1 MSSILRR
8 LTSQLD
14 QKGVVTQSCPTDGAR
29 GNSPGER
36 VILDRDDDKRLMST
50 VSFNDFSMHVMMDE
64 DEGAVKDNPFCAT
77 PQALTQPVT
86 ISPAVAERV
95 DVYDLDNSNLGRI
108 KTQQSPIT
116 IPKGLKIPRTSVA
129 GILGTPR
136 ASMLTHEDTTPR
148 SSLDLY
154 ETSSLPTPRT
164 SISKECDAEGSVPV
178 SPKSPRTPGGRRK
191 KQNKIHGLD
200 YYEFCELV
208 RAGSL

>member
-14 QKGVVTQSCPTDGAR
+14 QKSAETQGGSLAGGVG
-29 GNSPGER
+29 GNSIAEDG
-36 VILDRDDDKRLMST
+36 IMDREDRRLMST

-64 DEGAVKDNPFCAT
+64 DHGKSYGDITVPTSQTATMPVALAPPLNGSDVHNPNLGKIRT
-77 PQALTQPVT
+77 PQSAIKVT
-86 ISPAVAERV
+86 T
-95 DVYDLDNSNLGRI
+95 NSM
-108 KTQQSPIT
+108 
-116 IPKGLKIPRTSVA
+116 KIPRTSVA
-129 GILGTPR
+129 AILGTPK
-136 ASMLTHEDTTPR
+136 SSSQSYEDTTPR
-148 SSLDLY
+148 SSLDLFDG
-154 ETSSLPTPRT
+154 SGIPTPRA
-164 SISKECDAEGSVPV
+164 SISREADGEGSSPV

>member
-14 QKGVVTQSCPTDGAR
+14 QKGAETQGGNLAGVG
-29 GNSPGER
+29 GNSIAEG
-36 VILDRDDDKRLMST
+36 VILDREDKRLMSA

-64 DEGAVKDNPFCAT
+64 DHGGSYGDITVPTSQTAIQTKPVSIPPPVRGSDVFKPSLGKIRT
-77 PQALTQPVT
+77 PQSPVA
-86 ISPAVAERV
+86 IS
-95 DVYDLDNSNLGRI
+95 NS
-108 KTQQSPIT
+108 
-116 IPKGLKIPRTSVA
+116 LKIPRTSVA
-129 GILGTPR
+129 GILGTPK
-136 ASMLTHEDTTPR
+136 ASTQNYEETTPR

-154 ETSSLPTPRT
+154 EGSGLPTPRA
-164 SISKECDAEGSVPV
+164 SLSREVDGEGSTPV